1 MPDTPVTPSSPSQPQ
16 APPLAIEEERGAGGV
31 GGSQQSGNVTD
42 EQTTVTAGSSAGAL
56 PFTGAES
63 LLLTLLLG
71 LTALGLGAGL
81 RKAVQSRP

>member
-1 MPDTPVTPSSPSQPQ
+1 MVPDTPSTPSKPTQPQ
-16 APPLAIEEERGAGGV
+16 APPLSVEEDRGGV
-31 GGSQQSGNVTD
+31 GGSQQSGSVTD
-42 EQTTVTAGSSAGAL
+42 EQTTVTAGGSAGTL

>member
-1 MPDTPVTPSSPSQPQ
+1 M
-16 APPLAIEEERGAGGV
+16 AGWEAV
-31 GGSQQSGNVTD
+31 SRSGSVTD
-42 EQTTVTAGSSAGAL
+42 EQTTVTAAGSSAGAL
-56 PFTGAES
+56 PFDGAES

>member
-1 MPDTPVTPSSPSQPQ
+1 M
-16 APPLAIEEERGAGGV
+16 
-31 GGSQQSGNVTD
+31 TD
-42 EQTTVTAGSSAGAL
+42 EQTTVTAGSSAAGAL

-81 RKAVQSRP
+81 RKAVQPRP